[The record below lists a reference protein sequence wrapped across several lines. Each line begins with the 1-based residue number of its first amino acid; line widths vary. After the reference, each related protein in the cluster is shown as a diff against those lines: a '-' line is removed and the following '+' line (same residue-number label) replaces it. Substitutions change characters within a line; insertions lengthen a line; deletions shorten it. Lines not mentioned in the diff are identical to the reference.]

1 MMNLRKATPDGF
13 EMINR
18 EIIAGDAHL
27 NTNMQKLNAYNIDFF
42 SPTILA
48 ERPNRYIPS
57 FSLKSPKIL
66 IICQPTAHKMIQ
78 VELLQND

>member
-1 MMNLRKATPDGF
+1 MFNRFLNCRQYYIVLIDINMMNLRKATSDGF

-27 NTNMQKLNAYNIDFF
+27 NTNMQELNAHNIDFF

-48 ERPNRYIPS
+48 
-57 FSLKSPKIL
+57 
-66 IICQPTAHKMIQ
+66 
-78 VELLQND
+78 

>member
-1 MMNLRKATPDGF
+1 MFNRFLSCRQYYIVLIDINMMNLRKATSDGF

-27 NTNMQKLNAYNIDFF
+27 NTNMQELNAHNIDFF

-48 ERPNRYIPS
+48 
-57 FSLKSPKIL
+57 
-66 IICQPTAHKMIQ
+66 
-78 VELLQND
+78 